1 MKRKKRERVACLS
14 SFYVYTRSYVYH
26 KHFSFKIFLLNLP
39 FEKCLNPRL
48 NLTRLVTFIRLPSSF
63 GTAYMYLLYI
73 RRTRCHHNP
82 PSFHCI
88 FLLACS
94 CAKLDRVI
102 WSEFSSAPPPSASEP
117 FSALYTDT
125 CMILRPLNHVRVV

>member
-1 MKRKKRERVACLS
+1 MHVCLVFMCTRVDTC
-14 SFYVYTRSYVYH
+14 TN
-26 KHFSFKIFLLNLP
+26 KHFSFKIFLLNPP
-39 FEKCLNPRL
+39 FEKFLDPRL
-48 NLTRLVTFIRLPSSF
+48 NLTKLVTFIRLPSSF

-73 RRTRCHHNP
+73 RRTGCHLNP

-102 WSEFSSAPPPSASEP
+102 WSEFSSAPPPPSASEL
-117 FSALYTDT
+117 FSALYTD
-125 CMILRPLNHVRVV
+125 MILRPLNHVRVV